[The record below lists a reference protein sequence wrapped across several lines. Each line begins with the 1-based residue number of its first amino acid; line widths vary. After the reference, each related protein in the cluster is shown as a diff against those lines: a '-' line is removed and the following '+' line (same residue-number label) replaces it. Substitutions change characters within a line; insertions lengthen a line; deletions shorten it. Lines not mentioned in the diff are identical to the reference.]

1 MSGHSKWSTI
11 KRKKGA
17 LDQKRGKSFSVLSK
31 EITIAS
37 RLGRAIARTAGTGQ
51 RNHRR
56 LRHLG
61 HEPGEYLLW
70 RPRQQRPVRQQKRV
84 VYADHSGHHRRRTGP
99 VRGR

>member
-37 RLGRAIARTAGTGQ
+37 RLGGGSIDE
-51 RNHRR
+51 NPR
-56 LRHLG
+56 LRLAVKKAKSLNMPNANIDKAIKKVL
-61 HEPGEYLLW
+61 E
-70 RPRQQRPVRQQKRV
+70 K
-84 VYADHSGHHRRRTGP
+84 
-99 VRGR
+99 